1 VARVCAGADLEHPWT
16 RPWLAESGHRPFPR
30 ASFPVP
36 EISSASAL
44 LANVQHD
51 PDFDT
56 VYRRAAMFE
65 VFDGRVIPSLALAS
79 YLTAHP
85 GTLLKISPG
94 RFTVG
99 EREIPIDGR
108 GKAILNFRGPSGTH
122 KAYNAASV
130 IRSGLLLQAG
140 EKPAIEN
147 LEDFRDAYV
156 LFGFSAPGLYDLRP
170 TPVSGIYPGV
180 EISATMLDNLL
191 AGDFIRPVPAAPV
204 VVLTLLM
211 ALLAG
216 VATSRAR
223 GIAKSVLVYT
233 VVICAPFILCAVAYR
248 MGYWLPLMVQMAAVV
263 VTLFSA
269 GLYYTTEGR
278 QKMFIR
284 APTSNTSP
292 AVIDRSSSTPNA

>member
-1 VARVCAGADLEHPWT
+1 
-16 RPWLAESGHRPFPR
+16 
-30 ASFPVP
+30 
-36 EISSASAL
+36 
-44 LANVQHD
+44 
-51 PDFDT
+51 
-56 VYRRAAMFE
+56 MFE